1 MRINHHDNNGM
12 NYQHT
17 NGWALLYRQWRI
29 LGLITEGDNIVIWNL
44 SKESLNNI

>member
-1 MRINHHDNNGM
+1 MK
-12 NYQHT
+12 YQYA

-29 LGLITEGDNIVIWNL
+29 LGLIAEGDNIVIWNL